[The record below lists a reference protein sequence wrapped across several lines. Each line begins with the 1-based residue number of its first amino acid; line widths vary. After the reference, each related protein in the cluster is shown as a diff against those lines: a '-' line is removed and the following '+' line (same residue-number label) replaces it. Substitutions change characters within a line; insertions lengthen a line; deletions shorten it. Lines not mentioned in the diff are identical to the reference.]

1 MRLGWRSS
9 CAGRAGSSPPA
20 ARSRCDA
27 ILLLLLGGLLDGL
40 FNASTGAYRAQTAEL
55 IVYSADSRDSS
66 LRSRIDPE
74 PRTRSG
80 TPGVRGVSGMGT
92 VLIAGR
98 VVGGPQ
104 GTWP

>member
-1 MRLGWRSS
+1 MNW
-9 CAGRAGSSPPA
+9 AGGARAPAGPVPA
-20 ARSRCDA
+20 AGGTLTLIV

-55 IVYSADSRDSS
+55 IVYSADSRDSL

-80 TPGVRGVSGMGT
+80 TCPAFAASR
-92 VLIAGR
+92 AWAR
-98 VVGGPQ
+98 C
-104 GTWP
+104 